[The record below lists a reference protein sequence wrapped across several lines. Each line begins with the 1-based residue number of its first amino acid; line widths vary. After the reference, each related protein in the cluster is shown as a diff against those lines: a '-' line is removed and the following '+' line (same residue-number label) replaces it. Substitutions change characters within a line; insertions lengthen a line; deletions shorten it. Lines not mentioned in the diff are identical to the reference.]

1 MTNTIETR
9 SRQAF
14 INLLQRQEQERTDLA
29 AQLLAEEQEEATAL
43 RNAVNPQVGRALA
56 VALEDLEERI
66 RRDRKAGSLIAKV
79 ETSLPAWAATAF
91 PPPDADDVAESRP
104 RTILFV
110 PRRFADGHQEH
121 EAFVLA
127 DVSTAVFPLSSRR

>member
-1 MTNTIETR
+1 MTTAVEPR

-14 INLLQRQEQERTDLA
+14 TNLLQRQEQERADFA
-29 AQLLAEEQEEATAL
+29 AQLLQEEQEQATAL

-56 VALEDLEERI
+56 GALEDLEERI

-79 ETSLPAWAATAF
+79 ETSLPAWATTAF
-91 PPPDADDVAESRP
+91 PPPDADDVAEGRP

-127 DVSTAVFPLSSRR
+127 DVSSVVFPLSSRR